1 MSLFFSKY
9 KKEISDKYK
18 TVLVSYRPNQEQ
30 IVKNLQSK
38 RILSKVFQNM
48 LDTLDNLI
56 DED

>member
-1 MSLFFSKY
+1 MTA

-18 TVLVSYRPNQEQ
+18 SVLVSYRPNQEQ

-48 LDTLDNLI
+48 LDTLNNLI